1 MSALASFVTGRRTKW
16 VVILVWI
23 VGVIALSPLAAKLG
37 DATRD
42 ETASFLPEEASPP
55 GSKSCSRTGSWAARP
70 PSV

>member
-1 MSALASFVTGRRTKW
+1 MSALASFVSGRRTKW
-16 VVILVWI
+16 VVIALWI

-42 ETASFLPEEASPP
+42 ETASFLPEDAESTR
-55 GSKSCSRTGSWAARP
+55 SRSCSRTGSRAARR